1 MPKRQGFYAIMA
13 FATII
18 LMFCSCGSDDD
29 YLSGDKPL
37 SFSTDT
43 ISFDTVFTQIGSAT
57 QQLKIYNRNNRSL
70 NIQSVELESKGA
82 SGFRINLD
90 GESGTSFS
98 NVEILKKDSLFLFVE
113 ITVDPLTSSDPVIR
127 DSIRFTTNGITQYI
141 QLEAIGLDVY
151 KWKDKIIDQNTTITA
166 DKPILVY
173 NTLTVAE
180 GVKLTVAEN
189 AVFYFRRNARMAVY
203 GSVDMQGTANKPIVM
218 RGDRFDKISENVYWD
233 NVPGQWAGITFHP
246 DSYNNAIQYVTIKNS
261 TEGVLFL
268 ESNPSV
274 KKATLRGMT
283 IQNTSQTG
291 LSAINSNIDAEN
303 CLLVNSGEATM
314 KLTGGKYSFNFCTIA
329 NYYRWATRKA
339 PTLVIGNI
347 LGALDE
353 CNIYNSIIYGSYS
366 EELSIEGTNS
376 AALNYRIA
384 SSIVRGTA
392 SQKANFEDVMWNT
405 NPQFVDLN
413 SNEDFTY
420 NFQLR
425 DNSPAIDAGN
435 NTYPVPSDIKGRTR
449 PHNGAY
455 DIGCYEWYGE

>member
-1 MPKRQGFYAIMA
+1 MA
-13 FATII
+13 FAAII
-18 LMFCSCGSDDD
+18 LIFCRCGSDDD

-43 ISFDTVFTQIGSAT
+43 IGFDTVFTQIGSAT

-98 NVEILKKDSLFLFVE
+98 NVEILKNDSLFLFVE
-113 ITVDPLTSSDPVIR
+113 VTVDPLTSPDPVIR

-151 KWKDKIIDQNTTITA
+151 KWKDKIIGQDTTITA
-166 DKPILVY
+166 HKPILVY
-173 NTLTVAE
+173 STLTIAE
-180 GVKLTVAEN
+180 GVKLTVTES
-189 AVFYFRRNARMAVY
+189 AVFYFRRNARMDVY
-203 GSVDMQGTANKPIVM
+203 GSVDMQGTASKPIVI

-233 NVPGQWAGITFHP
+233 NVPGQWKGITFHP
-246 DSYNNAIQYVTIKNS
+246 DSYNNAMQYVTIKNS
-261 TEGVLFL
+261 TEGVVFY
-268 ESNPSV
+268 ESDPSI
-274 KKATLRGMT
+274 KKATLEGVT

-314 KLTGGKYSFNFCTIA
+314 KLIGGKYNFNFCTIA

-339 PTLVIGNI
+339 PTVVITNI
-347 LGALDE
+347 FGISPRPLDE

-366 EELSIEGTNS
+366 EELAIEGTNS

-384 SSIVRGTA
+384 SSIIRATT
-392 SQKANFEDVMWNT
+392 SQKANFENIIWNT

-413 SNEDFTY
+413 SNENFTY
-420 NFQLR
+420 NFQLQSS
-425 DNSPAIDAGN
+425 SPAIDAGN
-435 NTYPVPSDIKGRTR
+435 NNYPVSSDIKGRTR
-449 PHNGAY
+449 SYNGTY
-455 DIGCYEWYGE
+455 DIGCYEWYEE